1 MTASLDDAGAA
12 EERFGSI
19 TDLTVLGIF
28 GRSAS
33 PAPAVVDLRLPGP
46 AVARSEPVVGFSLDR
61 VPGER
66 TGTKAI
72 GVLIAEAIERTGAT
86 TVAVGLG
93 VRGGD
98 ELEACDAAL
107 LSRRRARK
115 GIRWIVYADG
125 DPVDTG
131 RVARRRMFLLVR
143 GIRLEPV
150 VLFETP
156 DPAHDPARY
165 WEVRS

>member
-1 MTASLDDAGAA
+1 MTASLDHTGAA
-12 EERFGSI
+12 EQRFGSI
-19 TDLTVLGIF
+19 SDLTVLGIF
-28 GRSAS
+28 GRAAS
-33 PAPAVVDLRLPGP
+33 PAVVDLRSPGP
-46 AVARSEPVVGFSLDR
+46 EVVRSEPVVGFSLDR
-61 VPGER
+61 ISGER
-66 TGTKAI
+66 TATKTI
-72 GVLIAEAIERTGAT
+72 GVLIAEAIERTGAS

-93 VRGGD
+93 ARGGD

-150 VLFETP
+150 VLFDTP
-156 DPAHDPARY
+156 DALDDPARY

>member
-1 MTASLDDAGAA
+1 MVTASLADAGAA
-12 EERFGSI
+12 EQRFGSI
-19 TDLTVLGIF
+19 ADLTVLGVF
-28 GRSAS
+28 GRPAS
-33 PAPAVVDLRLPGP
+33 PAVVDLRSPGP
-46 AVARSEPVVGFSLDR
+46 AVVRSEPATALSLDR
-61 VPGER
+61 APGER
-66 TGTKAI
+66 TATKAI
-72 GVLIAEAIERTGAT
+72 GLLIAETIERTGAS

-115 GIRWIVYADG
+115 GIRWIVYAGG
-125 DPVDTG
+125 DPLDTG

-143 GIRLEPV
+143 GIRLAPV
-150 VLFETP
+150 VLFDTP
-156 DPAHDPARY
+156 DATADPVQF